1 MKDKLEKTGHKKG
14 YYMRRGFL
22 RGLALGFALL
32 TVAAIP
38 IGISYKVSAAKID
51 EPKAAQHV
59 EETKKQAE
67 EESLPEASIEE

>member
-1 MKDKLEKTGHKKG
+1 VKDKLEKTGHKKG

-22 RGLALGFALL
+22 KGLALGFALL

-38 IGISYKVSAAKID
+38 IGISYKVSVAKID
-51 EPKAAQHV
+51 EPKAAKHV
-59 EETKKQAE
+59 EETKNQQQ